1 MLAELHVENFGLME
15 TVRLNLGYGLT
26 VFTGETGAG
35 KSMLID
41 SLGVLLGGRAST
53 DLIRHGE
60 TRARI
65 EGVFEDLPA
74 ECLLRLEEAGYPAE
88 EGQLFLFREINATGK
103 NICRVQGRSIPL
115 TLYRSLCVGL
125 VDIHGQIEHLSL
137 FSPETHQ
144 DLLDALG
151 GLHEEVQSVNQAAK
165 AYQRVIRREKELSV
179 SEEERQKREEFL
191 RYQIEEID
199 RVNPIPGEEEDL
211 IQEKKRLSN
220 AARITSLVSEAY
232 GALYE
237 GSSGKLAAFDML
249 GQTRKA
255 LQELER
261 LDDEFTIYE
270 QIESIYY
277 AAEDLAEQIR
287 TYRDNFEFEPGR
299 LEQIEERLI
308 LLKKLHRYGANIQD
322 ILEKRETMYQELEQ
336 ITHVQ
341 EQFETIH
348 NEKQTARQ
356 AYEILAERL
365 SSKRQKIARKI
376 ENGLSV
382 ELADLGLEKSRFEVR
397 FMPNEDPAIGGAE
410 TAEFYFSA
418 NFGEPPK
425 PLAKVASG
433 GEMSRLMLALK
444 SLLAKVESVG
454 TFIFDEVDSGVG
466 GRTIHRVGEKLAKI
480 AQDKQV
486 FCITHA
492 AQVAAFAD
500 AHYGIIKEVNGDR
513 TRTIVDSL
521 SESQRIE
528 ELARMLGGGE
538 IEITRKHA
546 QELWQ
551 RSRRGT
557 RHDAR
562 CSNRTV

>member
-15 TVRLNLGYGLT
+15 TVRLNFGCGLT

-41 SLGVLLGGRAST
+41 ALGVLLGGRAST

-60 TRARI
+60 SRARI
-65 EGVFEDLPA
+65 EGVFDDLAP
-74 ECLLRLEEAGYPAE
+74 EYLLRLEEAGYPAE
-88 EGQLFLFREINATGK
+88 DGQLFLFREINSTGK
-103 NICRVQGRSIPL
+103 NVCRVQGRSIPL

-137 FSPETHQ
+137 FRPETHQ
-144 DLLDALG
+144 DLLDDLG
-151 GLHEEVQSVNQAAK
+151 GLQVEVDVVNEAAK
-165 AYQRVIRREKELSV
+165 TYQRIIRKERELSI
-179 SEEERQKREEFL
+179 SEDERQKREEFL
-191 RYQIEEID
+191 RYQIEEIE
-199 RVNPIPGEEEDL
+199 RVSPVPGEEEEL
-211 IQEKKRLSN
+211 LQEKKRLSN
-220 AARITSLVSEAY
+220 SERITSLVSEAY

-237 GSSGKLAAFDML
+237 GSVGKPAAFDML
-249 GQTRKA
+249 GQARKA
-255 LQELER
+255 LQELDR
-261 LDDEFTIYE
+261 LDDTLNVYE

-277 AAEDLAEQIR
+277 SAEDLAEQIR
-287 TYRDNFEFEPGR
+287 AYRDNFEFEPER
-299 LEQIEERLI
+299 LDQIEERLI
-308 LLKKLHRYGANIQD
+308 LLKKLRRFGTTIEEV
-322 ILEKRETMYQELEQ
+322 LEKHASMLEELDQ

-341 EQFETIH
+341 EQFEKIH
-348 NEKQTARQ
+348 NEKQTTRK
-356 AYEILAERL
+356 AYEIVAEQL
-365 SSKRQKIARKI
+365 SLKRREIATGI
-376 ENGLSV
+376 ENGLAL

-397 FMPNEDPAIGGAE
+397 FMPNEEPAKGGAE

-418 NFGEPPK
+418 NLGEPPK

-492 AQVAAFAD
+492 AQVAAFAE
-500 AHYGIIKEVNGDR
+500 AHYGIVKEVNEER
-513 TRTIVDSL
+513 TRTRVDSL
-521 SESQRIE
+521 SEVDRVE

-546 QELWQ
+546 QELRQ
-551 RSRRGT
+551 RSARGT
-557 RHDAR
+557 MFGA
-562 CSNRTV
+562 

>member
-15 TVRLNLGYGLT
+15 SVRLNFGRGLT

-41 SLGVLLGGRAST
+41 ALGVLLGGRASL

-65 EGVFEDLPA
+65 EGVFEDLAP
-74 ECLLRLEEAGYPAE
+74 EYLERLEEAGYPAE
-88 EGQLFLFREINATGK
+88 DGQVFLFREINSAGK
-103 NICRVQGRSIPL
+103 NVCRVQGRSIPL

-125 VDIHGQIEHLSL
+125 VDIHGQIDHLSL
-137 FSPETHQ
+137 FRPETHQ
-144 DLLDALG
+144 TLLDGLG
-151 GLHEEVQSVNQAAK
+151 GLQADVNSVNEAAK
-165 AYQRVIRREKELSV
+165 AYQRVIRRERELSI

-191 RYQIEEID
+191 IFQIEEIE
-199 RVNPIPGEEEDL
+199 RVSPVPGEEEEL
-211 IQEKKRLSN
+211 QQEQKRLSN
-220 AARITSLVSEAY
+220 AERITSLVSEAY

-237 GSSGKLAAFDML
+237 GAGSKLSAFDML
-249 GQTRKA
+249 GQVRKA

-261 LDDEFTIYE
+261 LDDTLKVYE

-277 AAEDLAEQIR
+277 SAEDLAEQVR
-287 TYRDNFEFEPGR
+287 VYRDNFEFEPER
-299 LEQIEERLI
+299 LDQIEERLI
-308 LLKKLHRYGANIQD
+308 QLKKLRRFGTSIED
-322 ILEKRETMYQELEQ
+322 ILAKRASMLEELEQ

-341 EQFETIH
+341 EQFEKI
-348 NEKQTARQ
+348 NQEKQTTRK
-356 AYEILAERL
+356 AYDIVAEQL
-365 SSKRQKIARKI
+365 SSKRQEIAKGI
-376 ENGLSV
+376 ENGLAL
-382 ELADLGLEKSRFEVR
+382 ELAELGLEKSRFEVQ
-397 FMPNEDPAIGGAE
+397 FMSNDEPTMGGAE

-418 NFGEPPK
+418 NLGEPAK

-480 AQDKQV
+480 AQNKQV

-492 AQVAAFAD
+492 AQVAAFAET
-500 AHYGIIKEVNGDR
+500 HYGIIKEVNGER
-513 TRTIVDSL
+513 TRTRVDLL
-521 SESQRIE
+521 SESERVE

-551 RSRRGT
+551 RSGSMSKLNST
-557 RHDAR
+557 E
-562 CSNRTV
+562 V